1 MPTRTFTFGDTSVQL
16 DARPDRLDLR
26 DRPYIPRIFSLAPN
40 WPEESAVTGYLSDYV
55 KDGLILDQGKEGACT
70 GYGLAATVNF
80 MLWTRAVA
88 DNKRAS
94 FLGVSPHMF
103 YDLARF
109 YDEWPG
115 ENYEGS
121 SCRGA
126 MKGWHKHGACADG
139 LWGQSV
145 HTLKKRHYLPD
156 PKWAEDALAR
166 PLGVYYRIDR
176 SSVTDMQA
184 AIAEMGAIYVSAA
197 VHPDW
202 GLPARKRRTA
212 LRRHADLPSIDY
224 APGDKIEGAHSFCI
238 VGYNERGFV
247 VQNSWGT
254 AWGASGFAVLSYA
267 DWVDNGT
274 DAWVCSLGVPQTPHT
289 GLVPS
294 RARRSGSTMLSGD
307 KALQA
312 NPGSAAV
319 QPWSSDQAYEHTL
332 VAGNNGVVRMS
343 RPDIGHPEDL
353 VDKLVFQSI
362 SAWLNGA
369 GAQTKKIVV
378 YAHGGLNSEGD
389 SIERIR
395 VMAPYFK
402 ANGIYPLFYTWRT
415 GFIESVGS
423 RLEDV
428 LGIAPAEAIATGFL
442 ADAKDALI
450 EAVAHGIKWVWNEMK
465 DNAECGKQPG
475 RALDLLARSLGKLVK
490 AAPGVEI
497 HLVGH
502 SAGSFVHGHLIE
514 LLTREK
520 LTPASVTLYA
530 PACSLEFAAAHYMA
544 PVKDNK
550 IAAKRFWLHVLSDE
564 REKGDTVGPY
574 GKSLLYL
581 VDRGFEDTRKTP
593 LAGLQHNLD
602 SGASKSDDDLWAQAY
617 WPDVQAWRA
626 WVASLPA
633 QADGQAAC
641 EVVTA
646 DYIRVSTKKTIEPSH
661 GSFDNNIDVLTRTIN
676 RLLGAAPNAVL
687 GVPVED
693 LDY

>member
-1 MPTRTFTFGDTSVQL
+1 VQL

-26 DRPYIPRIFSLAPN
+26 DRPYIPRIFSLAPC
-40 WPEESAVTGYLSDYV
+40 WPEESAISGYLADYV

-80 MLWTRAVA
+80 MLWTHAVA
-88 DNKRAS
+88 DKRRAS

-126 MKGWHKHGACADG
+126 MKGWHKHGACAEG
-139 LWGQSV
+139 LWSQSV
-145 HTLKKRHYLPD
+145 HTLKRKHYLPD
-156 PKWAEDALAR
+156 PTWAQDALAR

-197 VHPDW
+197 VHGGWDIETK
-202 GLPARKRRTA
+202 KRRTA
-212 LRRHADLPSIDY
+212 LRRHADLPIIDY
-224 APGDKIEGAHSFCI
+224 APDAAIEGAHSFCI

-247 VQNSWGT
+247 VQNSWST

-274 DAWVCSLGVPQTPHT
+274 DAWVCSLGVPQAAHAA
-289 GLVPS
+289 LAPS
-294 RARRSGSTMLSGD
+294 RTRRTGSTLLAGD
-307 KALQA
+307 KGLQA
-312 NPGSAAV
+312 CPTNPAV
-319 QPWSSDQAYEHTL
+319 QPWSSDQAYAHTL
-332 VAGNNGVVRMS
+332 VAGNNGVMRMS
-343 RPDIGHPEDL
+343 RPDIGHAEDL
-353 VDKLVFQSI
+353 VDTLVFQSI
-362 SAWLNGA
+362 SAWLQGA
-369 GAQTKKIVV
+369 GAPTKKIVI

-395 VMAPYFK
+395 VMAPYFT

-415 GFIESVGS
+415 GFIESLGS
-423 RLEDV
+423 RLQDV
-428 LGIAPAEAIATGFL
+428 LGIAPTEAMATGFL

-465 DNAECGKQPG
+465 DNAEGGKQPG
-475 RALDLLARSLGKLVK
+475 RALDLLARSLSKLVQVVP
-490 AAPGVEI
+490 AIEV

-514 LLTREK
+514 LLKREK
-520 LTPASVTLYA
+520 VTPASITLFA

-544 PVKDNK
+544 PVVDNTV
-550 IAAKRFWLHVLSDE
+550 AADRFWLHLLSDA
-564 REKGDTVGPY
+564 REQYDTVGPY

-581 VDRGFEDTRKTP
+581 VDRGFENTRKTP
-593 LAGLQHNLD
+593 LAGLQHALD
-602 SGASKSDDDLWAQAY
+602 SGASKPDDDLWAQES
-617 WPDVQAWRA
+617 WPGVKAWRA
-626 WVASLPA
+626 WVAALPV
-633 QADGQAAC
+633 QADGLAAC

-646 DYIRVSTKKTIEPSH
+646 DYIRVSTKKTVEPGH

-676 RLLGAAPNAVL
+676 RVLGAAPNATL
-687 GVPVED
+687 GGPVED